1 MPKCKDH
8 HELSIELA
16 NHHRPNPFKVN
27 GPGPVQDVPIAVSIL
42 PSVRLR
48 SKNVLGPRCKV
59 PRPDLYISLTN
70 SRSGSEPSLVFEKSL
85 SYLHSPLPDQASSEQ
100 RPPVQGVMPP
110 VQKGLETLSDMPK
123 FMTINNVLEKS
134 PSHTPSAG
142 WVAVNHSRPDGSE
155 DRIGNLQLVELNNDD
170 DYKGMR
176 PEGTDVPDEDEPT
189 VEEEDQSPVSSS
201 LKSFNG
207 LC

>member
-1 MPKCKDH
+1 MPKCKHH

-27 GPGPVQDVPIAVSIL
+27 EPGP
-42 PSVRLR
+42 
-48 SKNVLGPRCKV
+48 
-59 PRPDLYISLTN
+59 
-70 SRSGSEPSLVFEKSL
+70 
-85 SYLHSPLPDQASSEQ
+85 PLPDQAFSEQ

-134 PSHTPSAG
+134 LSHTPSAG